1 MFLSGIFD
9 TNSINLGGFMYTF
22 NIYDFYMK
30 GGVFMHP
37 ILLCSIISLAIFME
51 RLWSLR
57 RKKVI
62 PEVLLPKVEKFV
74 REEKMAEAVG
84 LCKLDNSSMARILMV
99 GVKNAGKK
107 REHLKEV
114 IEEVGSREANN
125 LERYLEGLATIA
137 NISTL
142 LGLLGTISGMITI
155 FSVISRETIV
165 NPTSLAGG
173 ISEALNTTAFGLVVA
188 IPTTVFYKYLIGK
201 AEGMIVEMEENSIHI
216 VELLKGEE

>member
-1 MFLSGIFD
+1 
-9 TNSINLGGFMYTF
+9 
-22 NIYDFYMK
+22 MK

-37 ILLCSIISLAIFME
+37 ILLCSIIALAIFME

-62 PEVLLPKVEKFV
+62 PESILPKIEKLV
-74 REEKMAEAVG
+74 REEKISEAVG
-84 LCKLDNSSMARILMV
+84 LCKLDNSSLSRILLI
-99 GVKNAGKK
+99 GLKNAGTR

-114 IEEVGSREANN
+114 IEEVGSREATY
-125 LERYLEGLATIA
+125 LERYLEGLSTIA

-155 FSVISRETIV
+155 FSVISRETVV

-188 IPTTVFYKYLIGK
+188 IPTTVFYKYLVGK
-201 AEGMIVEMEENSIHI
+201 AETMIVEMEEYSTHI
-216 VELLKGEE
+216 VEILKEKE

>member
-1 MFLSGIFD
+1 
-9 TNSINLGGFMYTF
+9 MYTF

-37 ILLCSIISLAIFME
+37 ILLCSIIALAIFME

-62 PEVLLPKVEKFV
+62 PESILPKIEKLV
-74 REEKMAEAVG
+74 REEKISEAVG
-84 LCKLDNSSMARILMV
+84 LCKLDNSSLSRILLI
-99 GVKNAGKK
+99 GLKNAGTR

-114 IEEVGSREANN
+114 IEEVGSREATY
-125 LERYLEGLATIA
+125 LERYLEGLSTIA

-155 FSVISRETIV
+155 FSVISRETVV

-188 IPTTVFYKYLIGK
+188 IPTTVFYKYLVGK
-201 AEGMIVEMEENSIHI
+201 AETMIVEMEEYSTHI
-216 VELLKGEE
+216 VEILKEKE

>member
-1 MFLSGIFD
+1 
-9 TNSINLGGFMYTF
+9 MYSF
-22 NIYDFYMK
+22 NIYDFYVK

-37 ILLCSIISLAIFME
+37 ILFCSIVSLAIFLE

-57 RKKVI
+57 RKRVM
-62 PEVLLPKVEKFV
+62 PESFLSKLEKLIK
-74 REEKMAEAVG
+74 EEKLSDAVTV
-84 LCKLDNSSMARILMV
+84 CKNDNSSMARILMV
-99 GVKNAGKK
+99 GLKNAGEK

-114 IEEVGSREANN
+114 VVEVGSREATY

-155 FSVISRETIV
+155 FSVIAHETAV

-188 IPTTVFYKYLIGK
+188 IPTTIFYKYLVGK
-201 AEGMIVEMEENSIHI
+201 AETMIVEMEEYSTHI
-216 VELLKGEE
+216 VELLKGKEV